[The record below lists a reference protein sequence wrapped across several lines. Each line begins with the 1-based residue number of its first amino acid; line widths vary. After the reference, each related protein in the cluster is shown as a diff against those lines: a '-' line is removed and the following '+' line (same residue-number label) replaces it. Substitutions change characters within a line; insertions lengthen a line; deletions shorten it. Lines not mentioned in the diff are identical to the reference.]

1 MTKFAETRSGPLFSR
16 RSISG
21 SARRIG
27 VEVSAGERQQ
37 RCDGQAFLTRN
48 SQVGGVIRYV
58 LTHWRLTFRRFRAV
72 G

>member
-1 MTKFAETRSGPLFSR
+1 MDPQEQHVGRLRIGEYLVSDPA
-16 RSISG
+16 
-21 SARRIG
+21 IG